1 MSNAPILIESL
12 NDNGSKRSITQGV
25 FPPGAECYFHYHT
38 QFEETFEVIEGKFT
52 VFIGNTKLTL
62 TKGQSSPQIKKRE
75 IHRFKNLSQ
84 KNVIANII
92 LEPGHPGCENVNKIL
107 SGLEKDGKFS
117 LLSKLKGYNILWIIV
132 YEMTNTL
139 LTGMPKAIFYFLR
152 LIKGEIK
159 IKKLENALLD
169 KYCNRNL
176 S

>member
-1 MSNAPILIESL
+1 MLLNLKEGEYLGQNLKSLNNSFLKLSITSYEPNCEIEKHYHDNHYISILIKGNYYEK
-12 NDNGSKRSITQGV
+12 N
-25 FPPGAECYFHYHT
+25 
-38 QFEETFEVIEGKFT
+38 TFENNLISSGDILFT
-52 VFIGNTKLTL
+52 
-62 TKGQSSPQIKKRE
+62 
-75 IHRFKNLSQ
+75 
-84 KNVIANII
+84 
-92 LEPGHPGCENVNKIL
+92 GHPGCENVNKIL

-117 LLSKLKGYNILWIIV
+117 LLRKLKGYNILWIIV